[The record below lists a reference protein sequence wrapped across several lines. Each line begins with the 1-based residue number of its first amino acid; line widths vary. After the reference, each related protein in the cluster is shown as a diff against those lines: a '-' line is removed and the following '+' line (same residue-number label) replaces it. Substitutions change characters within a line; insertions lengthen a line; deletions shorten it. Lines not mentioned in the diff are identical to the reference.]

1 MPREAQ
7 FHYAHEGYARSGH
20 WLPNGNQIVPTIN
33 AFILVDHGGRQ
44 HPSGFRFSHS
54 AYPIGRQ
61 FGSRAAGYKAVV
73 EGEKVQGCTLVKHKM
88 TAYRETRAA
97 KTYYLPRPMP
107 LGKVGEV
114 NGPTLA
120 EYRFAEELRRAFKQG
135 NDWASL
141 EPPEPPLPLLP
152 KAGPASVVIKPETE
166 EVDETEPPEPQPRRS
181 LADDLD
187 DEIPF

>member
-1 MPREAQ
+1 M
-7 FHYAHEGYARSGH
+7 
-20 WLPNGNQIVPTIN
+20 PTIN

-61 FGSRAAGYKAVV
+61 FGTRAAGYKAVV

-88 TAYRETRAA
+88 TAYRETRGG
-97 KTYYLPRPMP
+97 KTYYLPKPMP

-120 EYRFAEELRRAFKQG
+120 KYHFAEELRRAFKAG
-135 NDWASL
+135 LDWASL
-141 EPPEPPLPLLP
+141 EPPELPALLP
-152 KAGPASVVIKPETE
+152 AQTVVIEAAPQAHEP
-166 EVDETEPPEPQPRRS
+166 DEPKAERS
-181 LADDLD
+181 LGEDLND
-187 DEIPF
+187 KINF